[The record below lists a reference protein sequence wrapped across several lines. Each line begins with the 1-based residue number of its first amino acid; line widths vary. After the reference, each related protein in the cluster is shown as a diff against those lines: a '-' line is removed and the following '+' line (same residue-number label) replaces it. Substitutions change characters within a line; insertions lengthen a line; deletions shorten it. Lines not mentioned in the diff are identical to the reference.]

1 MKSSFRLFVLVFLNC
16 LTSSF
21 AQQDKSILFSCFDI
35 NRNINDWFSDIEKEF
50 VSNKILDINK
60 NDIYIDL
67 HLISLF
73 NSYNSEFNFSHREII
88 NQIYNDNG
96 ISMIMFSKNDQ
107 CFKKKSKIVKEKI
120 IFKELLK
127 ADAVFFRKIDSLRID
142 KEIKFT
148 TKEEESQFY
157 KSIAKEIYS
166 DKYFGDQD
174 FKIFLLMQLYYYF
187 NKDEFKKIEAQRENL
202 HQIED
207 TEETV
212 PIIDDERNN

>member
-1 MKSSFRLFVLVFLNC
+1 MKSNFRLFVLVFLCC
-16 LTSSF
+16 LTNSY
-21 AQQDKSILFSCFDI
+21 AQQDTSLLFSCFDI
-35 NRNINDWFSDIEKEF
+35 DKNINDWFSTIEKELTA
-50 VSNKILDINK
+50 NKIIDE
-60 NDIYIDL
+60 NDIYLDL

-73 NSYNSEFNFSHREII
+73 DSYNSEFNFSQRQII
-88 NQIYNDNG
+88 DQIYTDNG
-96 ISMIMFSKNDQ
+96 ISMSVFSKNDQ
-107 CFKKKSKIVKEKI
+107 CFKKKSQIVKEKI

-148 TKEEESQFY
+148 TEEEESQFY
-157 KSIAKEIYS
+157 KSIAREMYS
-166 DKYFGDQD
+166 DQYFNDQD